1 MAEQSAAASHWDE
14 VYSTKDVE
22 TVSWHQRVPSTSLRL
37 IGPPRRTL
45 VDIGAGA
52 SPLVD
57 HLLQTGWDHVTLLD
71 VSATGL
77 DLTLA
82 RLGDSTDRVGAVVSD
97 VLSWSPARTYDVW
110 HDRAVLHFLTDPADR
125 AAYADLAARVLAP
138 GGRLVIGGF
147 APDGPTHCSGM
158 PTARRS
164 ADELAAEFE
173 ELFDLEHSEH
183 ETHVTPSKTEQS
195 FTWVVL
201 TRN

>member
-22 TVSWHQRVPSTSLRL
+22 TVSWHQRVPTTSLRL

-57 HLLQTGWDHVTLLD
+57 HLLQAGWIHVTLLD

-77 DLTLA
+77 DLTLT
-82 RLGDSTDRVGAVVSD
+82 RLVDNTDRVGAVVSD
-97 VLSWSPARTYDVW
+97 VLSWSPDRTYDVW

-125 AAYADLAARVLAP
+125 AAYAVLAARTLGP

-158 PTARRS
+158 PTARRL
-164 ADELAAEFE
+164 ADELAAEFGE
-173 ELFDLEHSEH
+173 RFDLEHTEH
-183 ETHVTPSKTEQS
+183 ETHMTPSGSAQE
-195 FTWVVL
+195 FTWIVM
-201 TRN
+201 TRR